1 MCRRWH
7 GLVVVN
13 GLSALIR
20 ERRIIVCC
28 GSGGVGKTTTA
39 AALAVE
45 GARQGRRTCV
55 VTIDPARRLADAFG
69 LDTLTNTAR
78 LVNGAWPGELW
89 ALMLDT
95 KSTFDDAVIRY
106 ARDEAQ
112 TQAILGSPLYRNLR
126 DVLSGTQEYM
136 AVEKLYQLNEEGDY
150 DLIVVDTPPTRR
162 AMDFLNAPGHL
173 IRLLDNPAIRMLI
186 MPSRAYLR
194 AVSLVAQAPL
204 KAVSKIVGAE
214 TFLDTVAFL
223 RAFEGM
229 EGGIRSRA
237 KRVVEL
243 FAEPSTAF
251 VLVVAP
257 RQDVINE
264 GRFLAARLR
273 AIDIP
278 VQALIVNRLHP
289 HFDAQ
294 PGVTPRVGPDLKL
307 GWTRTAGS
315 AQAFTALNAN
325 WAELRVVAE
334 REENDVTALAAAVA
348 PTPVARVPL
357 LDGDV
362 HDFDGVQAVA
372 DHLFRLRDLR
382 IPGHHPCGESGR
394 MCPPNE
400 GQLVMSTI
408 EASRPADPTRA
419 MTSQHHAS
427 KGS

>member
-1 MCRRWH
+1 
-7 GLVVVN
+7 VN
-13 GLSALIR
+13 GLSALIG

-69 LDTLTNTAR
+69 LDSLTNAAR
-78 LVNGAWPGELW
+78 QVNGAWPGELW

-95 KSTFDDAVIRY
+95 KSTFDDAVARY

-112 TQAILGSPLYRNLR
+112 TQAILGSRLYGNLR
-126 DVLSGTQEYM
+126 DALSGTQEYM
-136 AVEKLYQLNEEGDY
+136 AVEKLYQLNEEGGY

-162 AMDFLNAPGHL
+162 AMDFLSAPGHL
-173 IRLLDNPAIRMLI
+173 TRLLDNSAIRMLI

-204 KAVSKIVGAE
+204 KAVAKVVGAE

-237 KRVVEL
+237 KRVAEL
-243 FAEPSTAF
+243 LAEPSTAF

-257 RQDVINE
+257 RQGVINE
-264 GRFLAARLR
+264 GRFFAARLR

-294 PGVTPRVGPDLKL
+294 PGATPEVAQDVKL
-307 GWTRTAGS
+307 GCTRRGGS
-315 AQAFTALNAN
+315 VQAFTNLNGN

-334 REENDVTALAAAVA
+334 REENYVTALAAAVA
-348 PTPVARVPL
+348 PAPVARVPL

-362 HDFDGVQAVA
+362 HDLDGVQTVA
-372 DHLFRLRDLR
+372 DHLFGPRDSK
-382 IPGHHPCGESGR
+382 HA
-394 MCPPNE
+394 
-400 GQLVMSTI
+400 V
-408 EASRPADPTRA
+408 PTRN
-419 MTSQHHAS
+419 TTLRGEEQPTTIVI
-427 KGS
+427 